1 MNIMKTQKTRML
13 LIKFPYWLGI
23 GADAL
28 WAVVLFFPAVYGSL
42 IGNPDFTPDFQ
53 MTQIMRVG
61 GILMTGW
68 TALLIWAVLKPF
80 ERRFVILLTAF
91 PVVFGLMLVSLTNIL
106 AETPFPVWIL
116 VKTIILFITMHISYF
131 LAGRKEIVLS

>member
-1 MNIMKTQKTRML
+1 MKTQKTSIL

-23 GADAL
+23 GVDTL
-28 WAVVLFFPAVYGSL
+28 WAVALFFPAVYGSL
-42 IGNPDFTPDFQ
+42 IGNPDFNPEFQ

-91 PVVFGLMLVSLTNIL
+91 PIIFGLMLVSLTNIL
-106 AETPFPVWIL
+106 AESLFPVWIL
-116 VKTIILFITMHISYF
+116 VKLIILFITMHISYF
-131 LAGRKEIVLS
+131 LAGRSEIVLS

>member
-1 MNIMKTQKTRML
+1 MKAQKTRIL
-13 LIKFPYWLGI
+13 LIKLPYWMGI
-23 GADAL
+23 GVDAL
-28 WAVVLFFPAVYGSL
+28 WAVALFFPAVYGSL
-42 IGNPDFTPDFQ
+42 TGNPEFNPEFQ

-106 AETPFPVWIL
+106 AQSPFPVWIL
-116 VKTIILFITMHISYF
+116 VKLIILFMTMHISYF
-131 LAGRKEIVLS
+131 LTGRKGIILG

>member
-1 MNIMKTQKTRML
+1 MKAQKAKIL
-13 LIKFPYWLGI
+13 LIKFPYYLGI

-28 WAVVLFFPAVYGSL
+28 WAVTLFFPAVYGNL
-42 IGNPDFTPDFQ
+42 IGNPDFDPDFQ

-80 ERRFVILLTAF
+80 ERRFVSLLTAF
-91 PVVFGLMLVSLTNIL
+91 PVVFGMMLVSLTNIL
-106 AETPFPVWIL
+106 VESSLPVWIL
-116 VKTIILFITMHISYF
+116 LKTIILFFSMLISYF
-131 LAGRKEIVLS
+131 LAGRKRIVLG